1 MMSTKRLYT
10 ALGAFAVMG
19 AAAGITLTGRTRLVT
34 LILVGALA
42 LKAVLAYWHER
53 VK

>member
-1 MMSTKRLYT
+1 MGVL
-10 ALGAFAVMG
+10 AVV
-19 AAAGITLTGRTRLVT
+19 AGSTLTGRTRLVT
-34 LILVGALA
+34 LILVGAMA